1 MWQNSISSQ
10 VQELRQ
16 VERRLLEFAKN
27 RFDQGT
33 SNDVEIEPFDT
44 KIPRS
49 VVPLKHHEC
58 NVHKQD
64 EEEDCYRIHGLRM
77 RNPSATLSSRDA
89 PPLVF
94 LHGYMNG
101 ASYFYRNLMG
111 LSRHFQTIYSLDLLG
126 WGLSSRP
133 NFNLID
139 DQLTTAEDF
148 FVESLEAWRR
158 NNDILKMTL
167 AGHSM
172 GGYIGVAYCGE

>member
-1 MWQNSISSQ
+1 MWHNSSISSQ
-10 VQELRQ
+10 VEELRQ
-16 VERRLLEFAKN
+16 VERQLLDLAKN
-27 RFDQGT
+27 RFGS
-33 SNDVEIEPFDT
+33 SNNKNVEIESFDT

-64 EEEDCYRIHGLRM
+64 GEEDCYRIHGLRM
-77 RNPSATLSSRDA
+77 QNPTATCTRDA
-89 PPLVF
+89 PPLVM

-101 ASYFYRNLMG
+101 ASYFYRNLLG

-133 NFNLID
+133 NFSLID

-158 NNDILKMTL
+158 NNDIQKMTL